1 MSLFGKVVDF
11 LSGGIGEKI
20 VDTVKDYFPPKL
32 SESERLKLEEVIR
45 KASREHELKLL
56 QLAQEEQALF
66 DQRIREMEG
75 TAKDLQKFGKLG
87 EIVVFL
93 RGMQR
98 PIWGFFV
105 LYLDYAV
112 FMQNKWPN
120 AATTE
125 IAKDVGL
132 DFQSAFWMIN
142 FLVLGFLFGERAMRN
157 VLPLLQRKMGGNN
170 DSAESGAK
178 G

>member
-32 SESERLKLEEVIR
+32 TESERMKLEEVIR
-45 KASREHELKLL
+45 KAAREHELQLL
-56 QLAQEEQALF
+56 NLAQQEQQMF
-66 DQRIREMEG
+66 DDRIREMEG
-75 TAKDLQKFGKLG
+75 TAKDLQQFGRLG
-87 EIVVFL
+87 EVVVFL

-112 FMQNKWPN
+112 FVQNKWPTVSIQN
-120 AATTE
+120 ATE
-125 IAKDVGL
+125 SVGL

-157 VLPLLQRKMGGNN
+157 VLPLLQKRLGG
-170 DSAESGAK
+170 SAPAETEAK